1 MLGMVFMECFMEI
14 LSFGGNMDL
23 KSIFAGIAIP
33 LALGLLL
40 IGYLYTNALGEIAEL
55 KKDLQLS
62 KANVVA
68 LQESITKQN
77 LAIKALEIKASKPP
91 KEIEII
97 KEIKLKDSSCESE
110 LRGYKKLFKEMGR

>member
-1 MLGMVFMECFMEI
+1 
-14 LSFGGNMDL
+14 MDI
-23 KSIFAGIAIP
+23 KSI
-33 LALGLLL
+33 LGGVCLVLVVSL
-40 IGYLYTNALGEIAEL
+40 GFIFWLYVGSKEEIAGL

-68 LQESITKQN
+68 LQEAIDKQN

-97 KEIKLKDSSCESE
+97 KEIKLKDSSCEAE

>member
-1 MLGMVFMECFMEI
+1 
-14 LSFGGNMDL
+14 MDI
-23 KSIFAGIAIP
+23 KSI
-33 LALGLLL
+33 LGGVCLVLVVSL
-40 IGYLYTNALGEIAEL
+40 GFIFWLYVGSKEEIAGL

-68 LQESITKQN
+68 LQEAIDKQN
-77 LAIKALEIKASKPP
+77 LAIKALEVKASKLP

-97 KEIKLKDSSCESE
+97 KEIKLKDSSCEAE

>member
-1 MLGMVFMECFMEI
+1 
-14 LSFGGNMDL
+14 MDI
-23 KSIFAGIAIP
+23 KSI
-33 LALGLLL
+33 LGGVCLVLVVSL
-40 IGYLYTNALGEIAEL
+40 GFIFWLYVGSKEEIAGL

-91 KEIEII
+91 KEIEVI
-97 KEIKLKDSSCESE
+97 KEIKLKDSSCEAE
-110 LRGYKKLFKEMGR
+110 LMGYKKLFKEMGR

>member
-1 MLGMVFMECFMEI
+1 
-14 LSFGGNMDL
+14 MDI
-23 KSIFAGIAIP
+23 KSI
-33 LALGLLL
+33 LGGVCLVLVVSL
-40 IGYLYTNALGEIAEL
+40 GFIFWLYVGAKEEIAGL
-55 KKDLQLS
+55 KKDLQIS

-68 LQESITKQN
+68 LQEAIDKQN
-77 LAIKALEIKASKPP
+77 LAIKALEVKASKPP

>member
-1 MLGMVFMECFMEI
+1 
-14 LSFGGNMDL
+14 MDI
-23 KSIFAGIAIP
+23 KSI
-33 LALGLLL
+33 LGGVCLVLVVSL
-40 IGYLYTNALGEIAEL
+40 GFIFWLYVGAKEEIAGL

-68 LQESITKQN
+68 LQEAIDKQN
-77 LAIKALEIKASKPP
+77 LAIKALEVKASKPP

-97 KEIKLKDSSCESE
+97 KEIKLKDSSCEAE

>member
-1 MLGMVFMECFMEI
+1 MVLAVSLGF
-14 LSFGGNMDL
+14 
-23 KSIFAGIAIP
+23 IFW
-33 LALGLLL
+33 
-40 IGYLYTNALGEIAEL
+40 LYVGSKEEIAGL

-62 KANVVA
+62 KSNVVA
-68 LQESITKQN
+68 LQEAITKQN

-110 LRGYKKLFKEMGR
+110 LMGYKKLFKEMGI

>member
-1 MLGMVFMECFMEI
+1 
-14 LSFGGNMDL
+14 MDI
-23 KSIFAGIAIP
+23 KSI
-33 LALGLLL
+33 LGGVCLVLVVSL
-40 IGYLYTNALGEIAEL
+40 GFIFWLYVGSKEEIAGL

-68 LQESITKQN
+68 LQEAIDKQN
-77 LAIKALEIKASKPP
+77 LAIKALEVKASKPP

-97 KEIKLKDSSCESE
+97 KEIKLKDSSCEAE

>member
-1 MLGMVFMECFMEI
+1 
-14 LSFGGNMDL
+14 MDI
-23 KSIFAGIAIP
+23 KSILGGVCLV
-33 LALGLLL
+33 LAVSLGF
-40 IGYLYTNALGEIAEL
+40 IFWLYVGAKEEIAGL

-68 LQESITKQN
+68 LQEAIDKQN
-77 LAIKALEIKASKPP
+77 LSIKALEVKASKPP

-97 KEIKLKDSSCESE
+97 KEIKLKDSSCEAE

>member
-1 MLGMVFMECFMEI
+1 
-14 LSFGGNMDL
+14 MDI
-23 KSIFAGIAIP
+23 KSI
-33 LALGLLL
+33 LGGVSLVLVVSL
-40 IGYLYTNALGEIAEL
+40 GFIFWLYVGSKEEIAGL

-77 LAIKALEIKASKPP
+77 LAIKALEVKASKPP

-110 LRGYKKLFKEMGR
+110 LMGYKKLFKEMGR

>member
-1 MLGMVFMECFMEI
+1 
-14 LSFGGNMDL
+14 MDI
-23 KSIFAGIAIP
+23 KSI
-33 LALGLLL
+33 LGGVCLVLVVS
-40 IGYLYTNALGEIAEL
+40 LGFIFFFFLGAKEEIAGL

-68 LQESITKQN
+68 LQEAITKQN
-77 LAIKALEIKASKPP
+77 KALAELEVKASKPP

-97 KEIKLKDSSCESE
+97 KEIKLKDSSCEAE